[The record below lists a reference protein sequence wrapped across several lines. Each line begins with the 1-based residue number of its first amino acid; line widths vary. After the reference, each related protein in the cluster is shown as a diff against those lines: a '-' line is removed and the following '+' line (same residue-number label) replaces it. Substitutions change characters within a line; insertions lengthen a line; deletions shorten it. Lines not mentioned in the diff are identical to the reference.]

1 MTELDLGDT
10 PTQSPLEAFIA
21 KHGIIVSPPYHKDTG
36 KGGALV
42 KQWTAE
48 REDSWLR
55 ASGESRLDAIHQLAS
70 TLRLDGW
77 DKISWR

>member
-21 KHGIIVSPPYHKDTG
+21 KHGIIVSPPYRKDTG
-36 KGGALV
+36 KGGALI
-42 KQWTAE
+42 KPWTAE
-48 REDSWLR
+48 SDLSRFR
-55 ASGESRLDAIHQLAS
+55 GESRLDAIYQLAS